1 MIRNSG
7 WILLPGAAVLLF
19 LSAFPGAASAQTRV
33 SFVARRDFT
42 AGYDPMSVAV
52 GDFNGDGVP
61 DLVVANRVFNNVS
74 VLLGNGDGTFQAA
87 QPISAGTRPIFVA
100 IGDFNGDGK
109 LDLVVAN
116 EGSNNVSVLLGNG
129 QGAFQAAQNFAAGT
143 NPQSVAVGDFNGDGK
158 LDLAVANEGS
168 GDVSV
173 LLGNGDG
180 TFQTA
185 VAFATGT
192 NPQSVAVGD
201 FNGDGKL
208 DLAVANG
215 GDFSSGAGGNVTVLL
230 GNGDGTFQ
238 TALAFAAGDIPQS
251 VAVGDFNGDG
261 KPDLA
266 VANLR
271 SGDVSVLLGNGD
283 GTFQAAQ
290 NFPAAG
296 ASSIAVGDFNGDG
309 KVDLAVASGSVSV
322 LLGNGDG
329 TFQAARGFVVGGS
342 PWAVAM
348 GDFNGDG
355 KLDLAT
361 ANGGGGLEPGT
372 VSVLMGNGDGT
383 FLEAPTY
390 AAGVASVAVGDFNG
404 DGKLDLVTNGSVLLG
419 NADGTF
425 QAPLAF
431 PAGAYSSVAVGD
443 FNGDGKL
450 DLAGTS
456 ASSVSV
462 LLGNGDGTF
471 QAPLTFAAG
480 QPWSVAVGDFNG
492 DGKLDLAGVAS
503 YGIWVALGNGDGT
516 FQPAQNFTC
525 GGPCGPGMV
534 VVGDFNGDGR
544 LDLVLTDV
552 SYWRLFLF
560 LGNGDGTFQ
569 TPRQVGLNWVPDFV
583 AVGDF
588 NGDGVLDL
596 AVAAEDDLSD
606 YGKVLVLLGN
616 GDGTFQSPLTVAAG
630 DDATSIAVG
639 DFNGDGKPDLAVGN
653 EAFNNVWVLL
663 GNGDGTFQ
671 AAQDFGVG
679 GRAESVAVADFNG
692 DGRLDL
698 AVASGSVSVLI
709 DNTVQS
715 FSLTVATAG
724 TGGGTVTSTSKPGS
738 SNQINCGPTCSALYT
753 SGTVVTLAAQAA
765 TGSTFTGWSGCDSA
779 SGATCTVTM
788 NAVKSVTAT
797 FDVLSFTLAVS
808 KSGIGRG
815 TVTSSSSPA
824 SATQINCGTTCSA
837 TYHWGTVV
845 TLTATP
851 HLLSVFTGWSGCD
864 TMSGATCTVTM
875 ISAKSVNASFLG
887 VPLLG
892 SSRSVSPARV
902 F

>member
-1 MIRNSG
+1 MKKHSTWRF
-7 WILLPGAAVLLF
+7 ILVAATF
-19 LSAFPGAASAQTRV
+19 LVSVAFPGAASAQKV

-42 AGYDPMSVAV
+42 AGYDPIFVAV

-61 DLVVANRVFNNVS
+61 DLVVANRNPSAVS

-87 QPISAGTRPIFVA
+87 QPLSAGTRPISVA

-185 VAFATGT
+185 VAIATGT

-215 GDFSSGAGGNVTVLL
+215 GDFSSGAGGSVT
-230 GNGDGTFQ
+230 
-238 TALAFAAGDIPQS
+238 
-251 VAVGDFNGDG
+251 
-261 KPDLA
+261 
-266 VANLR
+266 
-271 SGDVSVLLGNGD
+271 
-283 GTFQAAQ
+283 
-290 NFPAAG
+290 
-296 ASSIAVGDFNGDG
+296 
-309 KVDLAVASGSVSV
+309 V

-329 TFQAARGFVVGGS
+329 TFQAARSFVVSGS

-372 VSVLMGNGDGT
+372 VSVLMGNGDGA
-383 FLEAPTY
+383 FLEAPTF
-390 AAGVASVAVGDFNG
+390 GSGGASLAVGDFNG
-404 DGKLDLVTNGSVLLG
+404 DGKLDLVTNGVLLG
-419 NADGTF
+419 NGDGTF

-431 PAGAYSSVAVGD
+431 PAGTYSSLAVGD

-450 DLAGTS
+450 DLAGPGNS
-456 ASSVSV
+456 GVISV

-471 QAPLTFAAG
+471 QAPLNSSSGTYPSG
-480 QPWSVAVGDFNG
+480 SVAAGDFNG
-492 DGKLDLAGVAS
+492 DGKLDLVGVTS
-503 YGIWVALGNGDGT
+503 VGIWVALGKGDGT

-560 LGNGDGTFQ
+560 MGNGDGTFQ
-569 TPRQVGLNWVPDFV
+569 AARQVGGGGVPDFV

-596 AVAAEDDLSD
+596 AVAVEDDMTD
-606 YGKVLVLLGN
+606 YGKVFVLLGK
-616 GDGTFQSPLTVAAG
+616 GDGTFQSPVIVAAG

-639 DFNGDGKPDLAVGN
+639 DFNGDGKPDFAVAN
-653 EAFNNVWVLL
+653 EGFNNVWVLL
-663 GNGDGTFQ
+663 GNSDGTFQ

-679 GRAESVAVADFNG
+679 GHAESVAVGDFNG
-692 DGRLDL
+692 DGKLDL
-698 AVASGSVSVLI
+698 AVASGSVSLLMN
-709 DNTVQS
+709 NTVQS
-715 FSLTVATAG
+715 FSLTVTESG
-724 TGGGTVTSTSKPGS
+724 PGSGTVTSTSNPGS
-738 SNQINCGPTCSALYT
+738 SDQINCGSNCSALYT
-753 SGTVVTLAAQAA
+753 SGTVVTLTAQAG
-765 TGSTFTGWSGCDSA
+765 TGSTFTGWGGCDSA
-779 SGATCTVTM
+779 SGATCTVAM
-788 NAVKSVTAT
+788 NAAKSVTAT

-815 TVTSSSSPA
+815 TVTSLSSPP
-824 SATQINCGTTCSA
+824 SSTQINCGTTCSA
-837 TYHWGTVV
+837 TYDWDTVV

-851 HLLSVFTGWSGCD
+851 DLLSLFAGWSGCD
-864 TMSGATCTVTM
+864 TVSGATCTVTM
-875 ISAKSVNASFLG
+875 ISAKSVDASFLG
-887 VPLLG
+887 VPL
-892 SSRSVSPARV
+892 

>member
-1 MIRNSG
+1 
-7 WILLPGAAVLLF
+7 
-19 LSAFPGAASAQTRV
+19 
-33 SFVARRDFT
+33 
-42 AGYDPMSVAV
+42 
-52 GDFNGDGVP
+52 
-61 DLVVANRVFNNVS
+61 
-74 VLLGNGDGTFQAA
+74 
-87 QPISAGTRPIFVA
+87 
-100 IGDFNGDGK
+100 
-109 LDLVVAN
+109 
-116 EGSNNVSVLLGNG
+116 
-129 QGAFQAAQNFAAGT
+129 
-143 NPQSVAVGDFNGDGK
+143 
-158 LDLAVANEGS
+158 
-168 GDVSV
+168 
-173 LLGNGDG
+173 
-180 TFQTA
+180 
-185 VAFATGT
+185 
-192 NPQSVAVGD
+192 
-201 FNGDGKL
+201 
-208 DLAVANG
+208 
-215 GDFSSGAGGNVTVLL
+215 
-230 GNGDGTFQ
+230 
-238 TALAFAAGDIPQS
+238 
-251 VAVGDFNGDG
+251 
-261 KPDLA
+261 
-266 VANLR
+266 
-271 SGDVSVLLGNGD
+271 
-283 GTFQAAQ
+283 
-290 NFPAAG
+290 
-296 ASSIAVGDFNGDG
+296 
-309 KVDLAVASGSVSV
+309 
-322 LLGNGDG
+322 
-329 TFQAARGFVVGGS
+329 
-342 PWAVAM
+342 
-348 GDFNGDG
+348 
-355 KLDLAT
+355 
-361 ANGGGGLEPGT
+361 
-372 VSVLMGNGDGT
+372 
-383 FLEAPTY
+383 
-390 AAGVASVAVGDFNG
+390 
-404 DGKLDLVTNGSVLLG
+404 
-419 NADGTF
+419 
-425 QAPLAF
+425 
-431 PAGAYSSVAVGD
+431 
-443 FNGDGKL
+443 
-450 DLAGTS
+450 
-456 ASSVSV
+456 
-462 LLGNGDGTF
+462 
-471 QAPLTFAAG
+471 
-480 QPWSVAVGDFNG
+480 
-492 DGKLDLAGVAS
+492 
-503 YGIWVALGNGDGT
+503 
-516 FQPAQNFTC
+516 
-525 GGPCGPGMV
+525 MV

-753 SGTVVTLAAQAA
+753 SGTVVTLTAEAG
-765 TGSTFTGWSGCDSA
+765 TGSTFTGWGGCDSA